1 MKKFLLKFLILI
13 LTFTCFSY
21 AIFHN
26 EEEEEENSIH
36 HFHVNHIHA
45 YSHGDSYGSC
55 GNCGTGTLLVM
66 DVFQNP
72 TCQTAGHLFVMCSD
86 CGYSTDVYPAQLPH
100 NYNDVAVVK
109 EATCTENGTVKVSCT
124 QCGDSYNETIAALG
138 HSYLSKVT
146 KAATCTEDGVR
157 TYTCSRCNDKYTKK
171 IAALGHDIEYEEK
184 EATCTEDG
192 YKKGVCKRCGEETIE
207 VYKALGHDLETP
219 KVTKEATCTEKGVKE
234 AVCKTCGEIIKE
246 DIPALGHKYP
256 QEWTLIK
263 EPGFFAE
270 GLEGKDCSVCGDH
283 LEQAIPKKDPTP
295 LYVGGGSGLAVV
307 FAGLFLY
314 FRKFR
319 KITDKTIEEV
329 KEKFEPSFED
339 KSVLIS
345 SKYDDLVSALKD
357 KKFLEVT
364 TCEGSE
370 ILEKYA
376 EVEPDILITDI
387 LSVDSMDALLEKMEK
402 KQEEEETAE
411 EEKDKEE
418 KNEEASEEEEEVKDL
433 SEAAIG
439 IVTIDELLESQKD
452 RLDAL
457 VKEKKIVN
465 YVTYGTEKNEML
477 VKLILPI
484 LKPDIKSDESLEN
497 IGSIADALGIPGIST
512 LINVFVSGRDIKST
526 LEEGELGVSGT
537 ATIIADMASILG
549 LEKVESVAGLVDDV
563 DSIKAAMD
571 KEAGAYERK
580 GAIDGAKDIVEVVS
594 DIVSKE

>member
-21 AIFHN
+21 AIFDSQDQEGEHDH
-26 EEEEEENSIH
+26 SFVH
-36 HFHVNHIHA
+36 VFHIEADEITCPNCGHVA
-45 YSHGDSYGSC
+45 FGDLTSPATCTSPAQYEYVCGYCDSAGVISYGSP
-55 GNCGTGTLLVM
+55 L
-66 DVFQNP
+66 
-72 TCQTAGHLFVMCSD
+72 GHS
-86 CGYSTDVYPAQLPH
+86 YSESIIS
-100 NYNDVAVVK
+100 
-109 EATCTENGTVKVSCT
+109 EATCTTNGLVSYECGV
-124 QCGDSYNETIAALG
+124 CGDSYTQEVAALG
-138 HSYLSKVT
+138 HNYSSKVT

-219 KVTKEATCTEKGVKE
+219 KITKEATCTEKGVKE
-234 AVCKTCGEIIKE
+234 AVCKTCGETIKE

-256 QEWTLIK
+256 KEWTLIK

-295 LYVGGGSGLAVV
+295 LYVGGGSGLAVL

-370 ILEKYA
+370 ILEKYG

-387 LSVDSMDALLEKMEK
+387 LSVDSLDALLEKMERK
-402 KQEEEETAE
+402 EEEETAE

-418 KNEEASEEEEEVKDL
+418 KSEEASEEEEEVKDL

-563 DSIKAAMD
+563 DSIKAALD